1 MTLFG
6 KVTIIKSL
14 IVPQLTYLL
23 SVLPNPGQNY
33 LKDIDSLIFNFLWDN
48 KPPKIKREVILQK
61 ANQGGLNITDIYTYS
76 KSVKFQ
82 WVKKLLDSSFE
93 SSWKDIIKLRYHIF
107 NQNFIFN
114 CDLNTSDIDN
124 ITMKD
129 IFWTDLL
136 KFFFELKT
144 KEKIPLNVDSIIWY
158 NSSLK
163 IEGKT
168 LFYKELFDNNIIFIK
183 DILDEENK
191 FKTYDELKNQLN
203 CKLNFLKYF
212 SLISMIKSKNVTNIT
227 NAEYRSHLINT
238 ILNSKSLSKEIYNK
252 LSPLENLEVDS
263 IKGISKWKS
272 DMETDINISDVFR
285 NLYLVTND
293 SKLKNFQY
301 KLLHRTLPTNTFLV
315 KIGIIIL

>member
-1 MTLFG
+1 LGITIPTNGKYEDLIKLNYDEKKVKIKNIIQSWCKRSSTLFG

-14 IVPQLTYLL
+14 IVPQLAYLL
-23 SVLPNPGQNY
+23 SVLPNPEQNY

-61 ANQGGLNITDIYTYS
+61 TNQGGLNITDIYTYS

-107 NQNFIFN
+107 NQNYIFN

-136 KFFFELKT
+136 KFFFELKL

-168 LFYKELFDNNIIFIK
+168 LFYKELFDNNII
-183 DILDEENK
+183 
-191 FKTYDELKNQLN
+191 
-203 CKLNFLKYF
+203 
-212 SLISMIKSKNVTNIT
+212 
-227 NAEYRSHLINT
+227 R
-238 ILNSKSLSKEIYNK
+238 
-252 LSPLENLEVDS
+252 
-263 IKGISKWKS
+263 
-272 DMETDINISDVFR
+272 
-285 NLYLVTND
+285 YL
-293 SKLKNFQY
+293 
-301 KLLHRTLPTNTFLV
+301 R
-315 KIGIIIL
+315 